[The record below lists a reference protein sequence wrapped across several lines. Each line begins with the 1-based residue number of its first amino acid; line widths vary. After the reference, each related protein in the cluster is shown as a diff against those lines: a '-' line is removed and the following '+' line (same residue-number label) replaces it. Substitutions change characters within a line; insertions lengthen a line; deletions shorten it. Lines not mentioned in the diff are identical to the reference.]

1 MSAARS
7 VERLRAARRAPLEP
21 YRFRLNRNRA
31 PSLSFER
38 DLIRKPGSDFRDH
51 ALGVALVAAFV
62 LAPCGASALAA
73 DAFSTD
79 WARTSKSEARLI
91 AASPDL
97 AGFEIAL
104 APGAITY
111 WRDPGDAGLP
121 PTLDFSASDNV
132 ASVEPEFPAPKR
144 IKEADGS
151 EAFGY
156 ESGVVFPLRVKLR
169 DPAKPATLKLN
180 ADFAVCEKVCLPAKA
195 HLTLKLPSAPASPYA
210 GAIDAA
216 LAAVPRSVPPKDFGA
231 LEALGADG
239 WRLCSAHEAG
249 PARDLFIE
257 PPEGWWIKVAPA
269 QANQA
274 QDCFALTIGQKPKD
288 AVFPVALRLTLTGGA
303 GPVETTINA
312 PAAHD

>member
-1 MSAARS
+1 MSTAELT
-7 VERLRAARRAPLEP
+7 ERLRAAQRAPLG
-21 YRFRLNRNRA
+21 A
-31 PSLSFER
+31 
-38 DLIRKPGSDFRDH
+38 
-51 ALGVALVAAFV
+51 ALAAAFV
-62 LAPCGASALAA
+62 IAPCWASALGA
-73 DAFSTD
+73 DSFSTD
-79 WARTSKSEARLI
+79 WARTAKSQARLI
-91 AASPDL
+91 AAGGDL

-121 PTLDFSASDNV
+121 PTLDFSASSNV

-156 ESGVVFPLRVKLR
+156 EGGVVFPLRVKLR

-195 HLTLKLPSAPASPYA
+195 HLTLELPSGAASPYA
-210 GAIDAA
+210 GALRAA
-216 LAAVPRSVPPKDFGA
+216 LASVPRAVDPKVFGA
-231 LEALGADG
+231 LEARGADG
-239 WRLCSAHEAG
+239 WRLCSAHEKG
-249 PARDLFIE
+249 PARDLFVE

-269 QANQA
+269 PGDQAH
-274 QDCFALTIGQKPKD
+274 DCFALTIGQKPKD
-288 AVFPVALRLTLTGGA
+288 AALPVALRLTLTGGA
-303 GPVETTINA
+303 GSVETTVDA